1 MTYAYVG
8 RAECGCIQAMTVDR
22 GDHDTGQSVAEMIE
36 NGLTVDRVAYS
47 EVQEMRLDH
56 CPHGAMVR
64 KSEEAAA

>member
-1 MTYAYVG
+1 
-8 RAECGCIQAMTVDR
+8 MTVDR